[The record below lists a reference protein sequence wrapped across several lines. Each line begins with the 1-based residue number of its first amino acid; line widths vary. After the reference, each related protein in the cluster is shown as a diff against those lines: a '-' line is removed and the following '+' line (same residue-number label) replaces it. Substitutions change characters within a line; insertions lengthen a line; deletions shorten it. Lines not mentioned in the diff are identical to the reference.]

1 MDVADMSN
9 EGTQTMRSGANGS
22 GLREKARIAG
32 KSAVDLTKATYDQ
45 LQDRALNYSHA
56 TDRAI
61 RQNPYTAIGCALGFG
76 LLLGAL
82 ITRRTKVVIKQKD

>member
-1 MDVADMSN
+1 MDVADIDH
-9 EGTQTMRSGANGS
+9 EGTETSAN
-22 GLREKARIAG
+22 GLREKARLAR

-45 LQDRALNYSHA
+45 IQDRALVYSHA

-61 RQNPYTAIGCALGFG
+61 RQNPYTAVGCALGFG

-82 ITRRTKVVIKQKD
+82 LTRRTKVVIKQKD